1 MTIQIDQAL
10 VKHVAKLSQLKLSD
24 EEVAYYQENLKKILG
39 YVDELR
45 HLDKAEGPSSKE
57 GAWQVHTEALFERS
71 DVRVQTITTDE
82 AIREAKDKVGTAF
95 KVARIL

>member
-1 MTIQIDQAL
+1 MTIQIDEAL

-24 EEVAYYQENLKKILG
+24 EEVTYYQENLKKILG

-45 HLDKAEGPSSKE
+45 HLPKE
-57 GAWQVHTEALFERS
+57 DESIVVEKAWQVHTERLFERP
-71 DVRVQTITTDE
+71 DERIETISTDE